1 MDALWNNFTTGA
13 INLLPRIFTAALI
26 VAASL
31 YLARL
36 ISKLF
41 EKVLERRKADSEVT
55 QLLTRLVYWAILTIG
70 LITALQRFF
79 DVTAFLAGLGILG
92 FTVGFALQNI
102 MQNFVAGIILLVQ
115 QPFSVGDSIE
125 VEDRGGTVLAINLRT
140 TEMRTWDGRIVIIP
154 NSDVLSHTITNLT
167 RARNRRI
174 EIPLGISYNSDPETA
189 RRAILEAIESVPGYL
204 NEPQAMVVFNSFGDS
219 SIGMT
224 AYFWIDTDEVG
235 VFAAQDAALT
245 GIKQALERQRIEIPY
260 PIRTVYLQQPQS
272 G

>member
-1 MDALWNNFTTGA
+1 MDTLWDNFASGA
-13 INLLPRIFTAALI
+13 INLLPGILTAALI
-26 VAASL
+26 VIVSL

-36 ISKLF
+36 ISRLLDKILTT
-41 EKVLERRKADSEVT
+41 RKADAGVT
-55 QLLTRLVYWAILTIG
+55 QLLTRLVYWAVLAIG

-102 MQNFVAGIILLVQ
+102 LQNFVAGIILLVQ

-167 RARNRRI
+167 RATNRRI
-174 EIPLGISYNSDPETA
+174 EIPLGISYTSDPETA
-189 RRAILEAIESVPGYL
+189 RRAILQALESVPGYL
-204 NEPQAMVVFNSFGDS
+204 NEPQAMVVFNTFGDS

-224 AYFWIDTDEVG
+224 IYFWIDTDEVG

-245 GIKQALERQRIEIPY
+245 GIKQALDRQGIEIPY
-260 PIRTVYLQQPQS
+260 PIRTVYLQQPQT

>member
-1 MDALWNNFTTGA
+1 MDTLWNNFTTGV
-13 INLLPRIFTAALI
+13 INLLPGIFTAALI

-31 YLARL
+31 YLAGL
-36 ISKLF
+36 IGKLLK
-41 EKVLERRKADSEVT
+41 KVLERRNADSGVT
-55 QLLTRLVYWAILTIG
+55 QLLVRLTYWSIVVVG

-92 FTVGFALQNI
+92 FTIGFALQNI
-102 MQNFVAGIILLVQ
+102 MQNFVAGIILLIQ
-115 QPFSVGDSIE
+115 KPFNVGDAIE
-125 VEDRGGTVLAINLRT
+125 VEDHGGTVLAINLRT

-174 EIPLGISYNSDPETA
+174 EIPLGISYTSDPETA
-189 RRAILEAIESVPGYL
+189 RRAILEALESVPGYL
-204 NEPQAMVVFNSFGDS
+204 SEPKAMVVFNTFGDS
-219 SIGMT
+219 SVGMT
-224 AYFWIDTDEVG
+224 VYFWIETDKVG

-260 PIRTVYLQQPQS
+260 PIRTVHLQQSQT